1 MSVTVTGL
9 DRCDKRGLRNRLNL
23 IAAAEVHVVWKNR
36 LGNYVRGGAP
46 VEDMHQDRACPLG
59 ILIDGA
65 AFSALRELDEYRHLS
80 EAHRDFHLLSSLVV
94 EKLESDD
101 RAGAASL
108 FENEYSLALRDILL
122 SLSRINRLL
131 MEA

>member
-1 MSVTVTGL
+1 MSVTVSGF
-9 DRCDKRGLRNRLNL
+9 DCCDKRGLRNRLNL

-46 VEDMHQDRACPLG
+46 VDDVHQDQACPLSN
-59 ILIDGA
+59 LIDGA

-94 EKLESDD
+94 EKLRSDD
-101 RAGAASL
+101 REGAVSM
-108 FENEYSLALRDILL
+108 FENEYSLALSDILL

-131 MEA
+131 MES